1 VKGPEPNTPLLQG
14 VSQFEVDFVIPRV
27 GIDLAL
33 GIDPFLLFKS
43 RDPILSQLHSTI
55 LTAFNHGLEL
65 IRKGQTDEARRLF
78 DFPEVSEIGLGYTKK
93 GKRGSGVG
101 EYLSELVTET
111 LAESPSLLERGVR
124 HIEEMQLVSIGIGP
138 DRVSDI
144 AANLLKQFL
153 IEYTQKQCEIWEISV
168 ASGIPIEHI
177 FDTENFS
184 WQDSYVDV
192 PVSPYDK
199 SPILLVPRR
208 IVRTL
213 PWINYDD
220 FFRMEFAA
228 YLRAKRVRG
237 RIGNKRQSVLRST
250 ETEIDKE
257 KVVQVTRAEIE
268 RVDRYVSVKEAT
280 ASAAQ
285 PSLTYLSVSGTCPE
299 SESLKQKLGTL
310 QPGNKEATAYQRL
323 VLEILNFLFNPEL
336 IDGDL
341 EVRTIDGTER
351 RDVIFT
357 NDSDQSFWSY
367 LRTEHSSIFLMF
379 ETKNTETLEN
389 AHLNQTAT
397 YLGDR
402 LGRLGFIVTR
412 NPLQEPQQK
421 KAFSIYNDSQPRKII
436 LILSD
441 KDVVA
446 MLDMKCEG
454 KDPMRYLQKLYRS
467 FRTSVQ

>member
-1 VKGPEPNTPLLQG
+1 MTDIKSTTPLLQG

-27 GIDLAL
+27 GVELAL

-43 RDPILSQLHSTI
+43 RDPILSKLHSFI
-55 LTAFNHGLEL
+55 LSAFNRGLEL
-65 IRKGQTDEARRLF
+65 IRKGQTDDAQRLF

-101 EYLSELVTET
+101 EYLSQLITET

-153 IEYTQKQCEIWEISV
+153 IGYTQKQCELWKIPVS
-168 ASGIPIEHI
+168 SGIPICHI
-177 FDTENFS
+177 FDTENFI
-184 WQDSYVDV
+184 WRDSYVDV

-237 RIGNKRQSVLRST
+237 RLKNKTQVVLRSP
-250 ETEIDKE
+250 EIDKE
-257 KVVQVTRAEIE
+257 KVVQVARAEIE
-268 RVDRYVSVKEAT
+268 RVDRYVSAKEAT

-285 PSLTYLSVSGTCPE
+285 PSLTYLNVNGTCPE
-299 SESLKQKLGTL
+299 SESLKQQLSRL
-310 QPGNKEATAYQRL
+310 QPGNKDAIAYQRL

-341 EVRTIDGTER
+341 EVRTVDGTER

-367 LRTEHSSIFLMF
+367 LRAEHSSIFLMF

-389 AHLNQTAT
+389 VHLNQAAT

-412 NPLQEPQQK
+412 RPLEEPQQK
-421 KAFSIYNDSQPRKII
+421 KAFSIYNDSQPRKIV

-441 KDVVA
+441 KDFVA
-446 MLDMKCEG
+446 MLDMRCEG